1 MENIQM
7 RNAEILNNRR
17 AMQGQQSTSIMAAGG
32 SMDAFAMIFEQ
43 MASLLQ
49 EGEDTFTVP
58 KDVLDGMMENFGG
71 NPDLSEEPD
80 LLAMEM
86 AASMLVQNPQW
97 IAFLQQDDAS
107 AAEMVSALNL
117 PTDVKQ
123 FLMDARAAAQN
134 VQQQAAQM
142 FTENVEEPR
151 LAQPADA
158 ENSTGTGTSNGFA
171 EVVSQSADEP
181 ASDPL
186 EGLQDTFLR
195 NVRAARAL
203 LNQAKSGKETEQID
217 IDKLQNDVA
226 SNRFNPLASMETR
239 IAHADFNEPQAP
251 DVDQQI
257 QQGITENLLNGRKE
271 FVIKLRPEGL
281 GEVTVKLLERP
292 GEASVLSLITSSVES
307 AKLINQKL
315 SVLQE
320 AMRPLQVQ
328 VNMAEPDHFVEA
340 SQAGSEAYNEHS
352 FLADQQNQQDQN
364 QQNQRS
370 GKSSGKVFSLTD
382 DSLFV
387 EEAGEEVAA
396 ADGLDTYI

>member
-1 MENIQM
+1 MENIQQA
-7 RNAEILNNRR
+7 RNTEIMNNRR
-17 AMQGQQSTSIMAAGG
+17 AMQAQQSTSIAAAAQGG
-32 SMDAFAMIFEQ
+32 GDAFAMIFAQ
-43 MASLLQ
+43 MAVTMEEEQELFANSQ
-49 EGEDTFTVP
+49 EG
-58 KDVLDGMMENFGG
+58 LMENFDG
-71 NPDLSEEPD
+71 NSDSEPD

-86 AASMLVQNPQW
+86 AASMMVQNPQW
-97 IAFLQQDDAS
+97 LAFLQQDDAS

-134 VQQQAAQM
+134 LPVNDAMQM
-142 FTENVEEPR
+142 FEQVAEQQPVQEAEASSD
-151 LAQPADA
+151 AQAGMSDR
-158 ENSTGTGTSNGFA
+158 FA
-171 EVVSQSADEP
+171 ELVSQSSEESG
-181 ASDPL
+181 SDPL
-186 EGLQDTFLR
+186 EGLQDSFLR
-195 NVRAARAL
+195 NVRAARLL
-203 LNQAKSGKETEQID
+203 LNNAKSGKETQQID

-239 IAHADFNEPQAP
+239 IAHADFNAP
-251 DVDQQI
+251 KEAPEVDQQI

-292 GEASVLSLITSSVES
+292 GEASVLSLITSSAES

-328 VNMAEPDHFVEA
+328 VNMAEPDHFVQA

-352 FLADQQNQQDQN
+352 FLADQQNQQDQS

-370 GKSSGKVFSLTD
+370 GKSTGKVFSLTD
-382 DSLFV
+382 DPLAI
-387 EEAGEEVAA
+387 EEITEEQPVL
-396 ADGLDTYI
+396 DGLDTYI